1 MTMTQCVHPFY
12 YLLKLQQVC
21 CPEMTTLF
29 FFQKGTIKCTELFE
43 EGFMIPQHAAV
54 VKDVNRSP
62 ETKSTFRFKLTAE

>member
-1 MTMTQCVHPFY
+1 MRASF
-12 YLLKLQQVC
+12 LLFTETAASLLSWNDH
-21 CPEMTTLF
+21 TF

-62 ETKSTFRFKLTAE
+62 ETKSTFRFKFTAE